1 MITFPNIDPVAI
13 HIGPLSIRWYGI
25 MYLLGFTASYTLVR
39 YQINHPAQKGER
51 GNELFPEGFL
61 DNLYTSII
69 VGLLIGARLG
79 YVLFYGRELV
89 RNDLLEVLAVW
100 HGGMSF
106 HGGLFG
112 GIVAGVWRCRSMGV
126 DPWRTADMVLITAP
140 IGIGLGR
147 LGNFINGELYGRV
160 TDVPWAMVFPA
171 GGPLPRHPSQ
181 LYELLLE
188 GVVLFLVLWLL
199 KNVVKRDG
207 LLTAVFLLCY
217 GSFRIIAE
225 FFREPDPQLG
235 FVAGPFTMG
244 QLLSAAM
251 LLAGIIVAVIAV
263 RRPAASRGSLSQRV

>member
-1 MITFPNIDPVAI
+1 M
-13 HIGPLSIRWYGI
+13 
-25 MYLLGFTASYTLVR
+25 
-39 YQINHPAQKGER
+39 
-51 GNELFPEGFL
+51 
-61 DNLYTSII
+61 
-69 VGLLIGARLG
+69 
-79 YVLFYGRELV
+79 LFYGWDMV
-89 RNDLLEVLAVW
+89 RNDPLEVLAVW

-112 GIVAGVWRCRSMGV
+112 GIVAGIWLCNSMGV
-126 DPWRTADMVLITAP
+126 DPWRTADLVLVTAP

-160 TDVPWAMVFPA
+160 TDVPWAMVFPT

-188 GVVLFLVLWLL
+188 GVVLFLLLWLL
-199 KNVVKRDG
+199 KNAVKRDG

-217 GSFRIIAE
+217 GTFRIIAE

-235 FVAGPFTMG
+235 FIAGPFTMG

-251 LLAGIIVAVIAV
+251 LLAGIIVVVIAV
-263 RRPAASRGSLSQRV
+263 RWPASSKGS

>member
-1 MITFPNIDPVAI
+1 MITFPNIDPVAV
-13 HIGPLSIRWYGI
+13 HIGPLAVRWYGI
-25 MYLLGFTASYTLVR
+25 MYLLGFAASYLLVR
-39 YQINHPAQKGER
+39 HQITRPAKKGER
-51 GNELFPEGFL
+51 KREPFPEAFL

-79 YVLFYGRELV
+79 YVLFYGWDLV
-89 RNDLLEVLAVW
+89 RNDLFEVLAVW

-106 HGGLFG
+106 HGGLIG
-112 GIVAGVWRCRSMGV
+112 GIVAGVWQCRSAGV
-126 DPWRTADMVLITAP
+126 DPWRTADLVVVTAP

-188 GVVLFLVLWLL
+188 GVILFLVLWLL
-199 KNVVKRDG
+199 RPVVKRDG
-207 LLTAVFLLCY
+207 LLTAVFLICY
-217 GSFRIIAE
+217 GSFRIVAE
-225 FFREPDPQLG
+225 LFREPDPQLG
-235 FVAGPFTMG
+235 FIAGPFTMG

-251 LLAGIIVAVIAV
+251 LLAGILVAVFAL
-263 RRPAASRGSLSQRV
+263 RRPASI